1 MWKSIIFSNNITVAY
16 IVLNVMTTSHS
27 FFNKLTL
34 PSVPAEQ
41 NSLLGGEISNAEIL
55 QAIKSLK
62 CNKTPGPDGYTYEF
76 YKKFTLELC
85 PLLQAM
91 FNESLSSGCLPS
103 TLRQAA
109 ITLLPKG
116 GKDPLQCASYR
127 PISLLNT
134 DYKI

>member
-62 CNKTPGPDGYTYEF
+62 CNKTPGPDGYT
-76 YKKFTLELC
+76 
-85 PLLQAM
+85 
-91 FNESLSSGCLPS
+91 
-103 TLRQAA
+103 
-109 ITLLPKG
+109 
-116 GKDPLQCASYR
+116 
-127 PISLLNT
+127 
-134 DYKI
+134 